1 MKHNTGKLLMTIG
14 LLLLA
19 AALLLSGYNLWD
31 ESRAERS
38 AVAAAEQ
45 LRQEPAVTPEEGERP
60 LYELYPEM
68 EMPTVEIDGRL
79 YLGRVTIPA
88 IGLDLPVL
96 SQWSSANGKVAPC
109 RYQGSAYTGDLIIAG
124 HNYRSHFG
132 ALKQVGVGEAVLFTD
147 VDGNAFHYTVA
158 AMEVLDG
165 TAVEEMEA
173 GEWDLSL
180 FTCTYGG
187 QTRLTLRC
195 VEQG

>member
-1 MKHNTGKLLMTIG
+1 MRIG
-14 LLLLA
+14 LLLLS
-19 AALLLSGYNLWD
+19 AALVLTGYNVWD
-31 ESRAERS
+31 ESRAER
-38 AVAAAEQ
+38 AVAAVADQ
-45 LRQEPAVTPEEGERP
+45 LPQEISQEETESP
-60 LYELYPEM
+60 LYEHYPEM
-68 EMPTVEIDGRL
+68 EMPTVEIDGHR
-79 YLGRVTIPA
+79 YIGRVMIPTL
-88 IGLDLPVL
+88 GLDLPVL
-96 SQWSSANGKVAPC
+96 GEWSNVNGRIAPC
-109 RYQGSAYTGDLIIAG
+109 RYKGSAYTNDLIIAG

-132 ALKQVGVGEAVLFTD
+132 ALKQVGVGEEVLFTD

-195 VEQG
+195 ILS